1 MSDTFDNLKA
11 QAQGVV
17 DQVKD
22 KVGDLA
28 DQHGGKV
35 SDAVNQA
42 TDFIDD
48 KTGVN
53 SLQSQNDGD
62 VAQAADAV
70 QDAAKD
76 AADKATGS

>member
-1 MSDTFDNLKA
+1 M
-11 QAQGVV
+11 V

-48 KTGVN
+48 KTGGKLTPVTDKGRRGD
-53 SLQSQNDGD
+53 QDGRQLAT
-62 VAQAADAV
+62 VAE
-70 QDAAKD
+70 
-76 AADKATGS
+76 